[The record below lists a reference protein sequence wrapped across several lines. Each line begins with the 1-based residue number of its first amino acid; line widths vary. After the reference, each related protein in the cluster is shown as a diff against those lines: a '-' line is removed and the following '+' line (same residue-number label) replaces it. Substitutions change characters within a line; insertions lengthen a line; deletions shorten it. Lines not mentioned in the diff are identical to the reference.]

1 MEAQES
7 TGGPGEKSEHKGKQ
21 QEGIQNIPTTFK
33 EMFQF
38 NAAVMGFGQNLWMNE
53 ILDLFDNIMSNF
65 GNVGRVQE
73 ECCVLTI
80 RMSKVTTGKVNLPE
94 FKSCML
100 ASLRS
105 LLPKEW
111 TTGHEVAW
119 SWSWERIEA
128 LLLETMGKT
137 GKWEKCLITLVES
150 IDEATGYQLRQD
162 IYARFFVSTP
172 QGEAYFKQNVT
183 YLHLLVTKV
192 IGLQLRMFAD
202 PVGCV
207 DEISGIGLRHVGY
220 GIPTELF
227 QPFIIVICGVV
238 RDLGADATTLEG
250 YTWVLNLV
258 GQMQTRTIT
267 EGSTIVMKAINVN
280 SPKAVVAAINC
291 AARGERATWM
301 LLITVGTRDIS
312 PFLWSVQSGAIEA
325 GLAMLN
331 DLLTIRADRDKYY
344 YEFDYLFRR
353 HPDILSVCLQ
363 DAPALVVPLMD
374 GLIWRSRLTDNGYR
388 RVNYYMKHLLID
400 PEGNFAR
407 NMDWVVKAKDPKLM
421 VHPVLILMADLV
433 WGRVALRSFIQRKL
447 WFVFT
452 LVVFVMSQSVIKGM
466 ALKDPENADL
476 RYATFALRL
485 FIYLFSMGQMIYS
498 HMGRIIGSYRRGDV
512 VKLGKCPIPT
522 YLTNWQDAF
531 NLVLMFVLIA
541 AMSTEPI
548 LHCLSN
554 EDVELFA
561 TVCPEVEGVSK
572 IYYTM
577 NMFAMILYYTL
588 LLDLAVFNNR
598 VSAYVLVC
606 GRMLVEIALFLL
618 AMTCVLTMLSSAL
631 SCLEQDD
638 EAFESIPKGFMS
650 LWEMMLRMFSTD
662 HYKKLHNEPVVLC
675 GAYGFLVV
683 SCIFLINLLI
693 AQLCCSYDAIYVDMV
708 GYARL
713 NRAKIIVETMP
724 AVSPKRWALFKE
736 GLGFENRIEFNE
748 GDIGVAGG
756 IQVQEPANA
765 NPTTQDSIKRV
776 GGTTSALAQWPEEE
790 CDAEDDKFGK
800 LEAMI
805 KKAMDTMT
813 AAKSTSSKKKK
824 GGGSSAA
831 EGSADA
837 EGSAVEE
844 APAEE

>member
-1 MEAQES
+1 
-7 TGGPGEKSEHKGKQ
+7 
-21 QEGIQNIPTTFK
+21 
-33 EMFQF
+33 
-38 NAAVMGFGQNLWMNE
+38 
-53 ILDLFDNIMSNF
+53 
-65 GNVGRVQE
+65 
-73 ECCVLTI
+73 
-80 RMSKVTTGKVNLPE
+80 
-94 FKSCML
+94 
-100 ASLRS
+100 
-105 LLPKEW
+105 
-111 TTGHEVAW
+111 
-119 SWSWERIEA
+119 
-128 LLLETMGKT
+128 MGKT
-137 GKWEKCLITLVES
+137 GKWEKCLIALVES
-150 IDEATGYQLRQD
+150 IVEATGYQLRQD
-162 IYARFFVSTP
+162 IYARFFASTP

-238 RDLGADATTLEG
+238 RDLGADEVTLKA

-280 SPKAVVAAINC
+280 SPKAVKAAINC
-291 AARGERATWM
+291 AARGVRAEWM

-325 GLAMLN
+325 GLAMLE

-344 YEFDYLFRR
+344 YEFDYLFKR
-353 HPDILSVCLQ
+353 HHDLVNILLQ
-363 DAPALVVPLMD
+363 DAPGLVVPLLN

-400 PEGNFAR
+400 PQGNFAK

-421 VHPVLILMADLV
+421 VHPCLILMADLV

-466 ALKDPENADL
+466 ALKDLENADL

-498 HMGRIIGSYRRGDV
+498 HMGRIIGSCRRGDV
-512 VKLGKCPIPT
+512 VMLGKCPIPT

-531 NLVLMFVLIA
+531 NLILMFVLIA

-561 TVCPEVEGVSK
+561 TVCPEIKGVSG

-577 NMFAMILYYTL
+577 NMVAMILYYTL

-638 EAFESIPKGFMS
+638 EAFESIPMGFMS

-662 HYKKLHNEPVVLC
+662 HYKKLHDEPVVLC

-724 AVSPKRWALFKE
+724 AVSPKRWAVFKE

-756 IQVQEPANA
+756 IQMMEPANA

-790 CDAEDDKFGK
+790 GDAEDDKFGK

-831 EGSADA
+831 EGSAGG
-837 EGSAVEE
+837 EGSAAEE
-844 APAEE
+844 AAAEE